1 MEFYGREKEIAQLQG
16 WNKQAHTAGQMTV
29 VIGRRRIGKTTLI
42 RQALETAPDTPSV
55 YFFVAKKNEAMLC
68 DEFISIIKE
77 ALHVDV
83 PGEFNSFKDVFKFL
97 MILSQSRRFSLVIDE
112 FQEFLTINS
121 AVYSEM
127 QNLWDTYKNK
137 AKLHLILCGSVY
149 SLMKRIFENA
159 HEPLFGRVDHRLL
172 LTPFSVDTQKQIL
185 TDYSPHATNR
195 DLLALYVASGGVPR
209 YIELLI
215 NEKAFTHKKILDTLL
230 EENSFFLDE
239 GRNILIEEFGKDY
252 TTYFSILS
260 LIASSKTSRPDIESI
275 IGQSV
280 GPHIER
286 LENDFMLI
294 KRVIPLFAKP
304 GTRQIR
310 YTIDDNFLTFWFRF
324 IYKYRSA
331 IEIGNRAYIRNIL
344 DRDYTTYAG
353 RILEKYFREK
363 LILSGK
369 YSAIGSW
376 WEKGNLNEIDIV
388 AVNDTKKEMLIGEVK
403 LQAKEIKMKEL
414 EAKAT
419 GLIEDHR
426 DYTVTFAGFSTAD
439 M

>member
-1 MEFYGREKEIAQLQG
+1 MEFYGREKEIAQIQA
-16 WNKQAHTAGQMTV
+16 WNKQAHTSAQMTV
-29 VIGRRRIGKTTLI
+29 VTGRRRIGKTTLI
-42 RQALETAPDTPSV
+42 RRALETKADTPSV
-55 YFFVAKKNEAMLC
+55 YFFAVKKSEALLC
-68 DEFISIIKE
+68 DEFIGIIKE
-77 ALHVDV
+77 TLQVDI
-83 PGEFNSFKDVFKFL
+83 PGEFRFFRDVFKFL
-97 MILSQSRRFSLVIDE
+97 MILSQSRSFSLVIDE
-112 FQEFLTINS
+112 FQEFFTINS

-137 AKLHLILCGSVY
+137 AKIHLILCGSVY

-159 HEPLFGRVDHRLL
+159 HEPLFGRTDHRLL
-172 LTPFSVDTQKQIL
+172 IMPFSVDTQKQIL
-185 TDYSPHATNR
+185 TDYSPQAANR
-195 DLLALYVASGGVPR
+195 DLLALYAAAGGVPR

-215 NEKAFTHKKILDTLL
+215 NEKAFTHKKILDALL

-239 GRNILIEEFGKDY
+239 GRSLLIEEFGKDY

-260 LIASSKTSRPDIESI
+260 LIASSKTSRPGIESI

-286 LENDFMLI
+286 LENDFVLI

-310 YTIDDNFLTFWFRF
+310 YAIDDNFLNFWFRF

-331 IEIGNRAYIRNIL
+331 IEIGNRAYVRKIL
-344 DRDYTTYAG
+344 DRDYTSYTG

-363 LILSGK
+363 LILTGK
-369 YSAIGSW
+369 YSAIGPW

-388 AVNDTKKEMLIGEVK
+388 AVNEMKKQMLIGEVK
-403 LQAKEIKMKEL
+403 LQAKEIRMREL
-414 EAKAT
+414 EAKAAA
-419 GLIEDHR
+419 LVK
-426 DYTVTFAGFSTAD
+426 DYRNYAVTFAGFSVDD

>member
-1 MEFYGREKEIAQLQG
+1 MEFYGREKEITQIQG
-16 WNKQAHTAGQMTV
+16 WNKQAHTTAQLTV
-29 VIGRRRIGKTTLI
+29 VTGRRRIGKTPLI
-42 RQALETAPDTPSV
+42 RRALETGPNIPTV
-55 YFFVAKKNEAMLC
+55 YFFIVKKSEALLC
-68 DEFISIIKE
+68 DEFVGIIKE
-77 ALHVDV
+77 TLQVDI
-83 PGEFNSFKDVFKFL
+83 PGEFRLFKDVFKFL
-97 MILSQSRRFSLVIDE
+97 MILSQSRNFSLVIDE

-137 AKLHLILCGSVY
+137 AKLHLILCSSVY

-159 HEPLFGRVDHRLL
+159 HEPLFGRADHRLM

-185 TDYSPHATNR
+185 TDYSPHASNR
-195 DLLALYVASGGVPR
+195 DLLALYAAAGGVPR

-215 NEKAFTHKKILDTLL
+215 NEKAFTHKKILDALL
-230 EENSFFLDE
+230 EENSFFLEE

-260 LIASSKTSRPDIESI
+260 LIASSKTSRPEIESI

-280 GPHIER
+280 GPYIER

-310 YTIDDNFLTFWFRF
+310 YAVDDNFLTFWFRF

-331 IEIGNRAYIRNIL
+331 IEIGIRAYVRDIL
-344 DRDYTTYAG
+344 DRDYTSYAG

-363 LILSGK
+363 LILSGR

-376 WEKGNLNEIDIV
+376 WERGNLNEIDII
-388 AVNDTKKEMLIGEVK
+388 AVNDAKKQMLIGEVK
-403 LQAKEIKMKEL
+403 LQAKELRIREL
-414 EAKAT
+414 EAKVA
-419 GLIEDHR
+419 GLVGDYR
-426 DYTVTFAGFSTAD
+426 DYAVTFAGFSVED

>member
-42 RQALETAPDTPSV
+42 REALETDSNTPSV
-55 YFFVAKKNEAMLC
+55 YFFATKKNEAMLC
-68 DEFISIIKE
+68 DEFVSIIKE
-77 ALHVDV
+77 TLHVDV
-83 PGEFNSFKDVFKFL
+83 PGEFHLFKDVFKFL

-159 HEPLFGRVDHRLL
+159 HEPLFGRADHRLL
-172 LTPFSVDTQKQIL
+172 LKPFSVDTQKQIL
-185 TDYSPHATNR
+185 TDYSPHAANR

-239 GRNILIEEFGKDY
+239 GRNLLIEEFGKDY

-414 EAKAT
+414 EAKAA
-419 GLIEDHR
+419 GLIENHR
-426 DYTVTFAGFSTAD
+426 DYAVTFAGFSTAD